1 MANINNNKSIILEV
15 FNNMA
20 KAFSYKKSTSI
31 NLKACGMVDI
41 ARGVIEIDGEEKSI
55 LELLKD
61 FDGLVT
67 ELGAKVKDEQDL
79 ELGESDESEE

>member
-41 ARGVIEIDGEEKSI
+41 ARGIIEIDGEEKNI

-61 FDGLVT
+61 FDGLIT
-67 ELGAKVKDEQDL
+67 ELGAKVKNEQDL
-79 ELGESDESEE
+79 ELGESEE